1 MPDSG
6 ETTDKPEMAELAAD
20 LKGRIAGLV
29 DALVAQDEQAYES
42 EFARLFGRVTE
53 LVERKLRMEGT
64 KTDTRDFLA
73 ELLFTRLRIGMKLF
87 MQGEETVAAQRAAEW
102 VMGVVFPVAT
112 LSEFAKAFDQSLIS
126 SSATTKDFNFAGRT
140 DFIPVEEVI
149 QMLCGGKHLGCLSL
163 VKCDN
168 RLDIY
173 LKEGRICFLDP
184 HHLIRRVL
192 PGDAMRHRELSE
204 TAVTEAE
211 SRRAREGVPVL
222 IALGEKGLVR
232 RDELREL
239 MRIVGKETMFDFMR
253 EVDPYAFYFRKLEG
267 LPDFAEAN
275 DLRLGATSL
284 LLEGSKQLDDWK
296 QMLQAFPDR
305 DTALEPNPNMFER
318 LGDVALG
325 VVELK
330 LLSQI
335 NGDATPRSLVNSLG
349 LPLYEVYQILI
360 KLSREGIIAPA
371 GGSDSLEGVDVSQ
384 DDPIQQAFAALDAND
399 DEAPP
404 QSDDEDFEE
413 DAYQAPEDDAPEE
426 EAVEDEVV
434 EDPEPPPARPS
445 FPKAFTRPAPGK
457 PTAGK
462 SAAGKPAGKTAAG
475 KPASNK
481 PAKDEKGG
489 GLLNLLR
496 KGTKG

>member
-6 ETTDKPEMAELAAD
+6 KTTDQPEMAELAAD

-73 ELLFTRLRIGMKLF
+73 ELLFTRLRRGMQLF

-112 LSEFAKAFDQSLIS
+112 LSEFASAFDQSLIS

-140 DFIPVEEVI
+140 DFLPVEEVI

-173 LKEGRICFLDP
+173 LKEGRIVFLDP

-232 RDELREL
+232 RDEVREL
-239 MRIVGKETMFDFMR
+239 MRTIGKETMFDFMR
-253 EVDPYAFYFRKLEG
+253 EVDPYAFYFRKLEA
-267 LPDFAEAN
+267 LPAFAETN

-296 QMLQAFPDR
+296 QMLQVFPDR
-305 DTALEPNPNMFER
+305 DAAIEPNPNMFQR
-318 LGDVALG
+318 LGDVVLG
-325 VVELK
+325 VLELK

-335 NGDATPRSLVNSLG
+335 NGDMTPRSLVNVLG

-360 KLSREGIIAPA
+360 KLSREGIIAPV
-371 GGSDSLEGVDVSQ
+371 GGSDSLEGVDSSL

-399 DEAPP
+399 DEPQQ
-404 QSDDEDFEE
+404 QSDEDLEE
-413 DAYQAPEDDAPEE
+413 DAPHARGDDAAEDDAAEDN
-426 EAVEDEVV
+426 AIEDEVV
-434 EDPEPPPARPS
+434 EEPEPPPARPS
-445 FPKAFTRPAPGK
+445 FPKAFKRPA
-457 PTAGK
+457 A
-462 SAAGKPAGKTAAG
+462 SKPAAS
-475 KPASNK
+475 KPAAK
-481 PAKDEKGG
+481 PAAKEDKGG